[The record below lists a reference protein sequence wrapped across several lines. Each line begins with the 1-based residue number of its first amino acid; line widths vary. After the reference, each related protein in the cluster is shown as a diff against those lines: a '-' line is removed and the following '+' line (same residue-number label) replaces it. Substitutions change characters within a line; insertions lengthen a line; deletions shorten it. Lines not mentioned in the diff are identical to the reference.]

1 MSTKIYTGFTT
12 ISNKP
17 MTLDELF
24 QWSNNLKK
32 FSKQYLLQSCEK
44 IFMRELREYLVSL
57 KFSEYVKNSTLS
69 CEMLGDKKY
78 SELLKDSNQ
87 DFLNLFY
94 TIIVNIREA
103 NKLIW
108 LENIRNPLY
117 DLTAIIDLYLHNGR
131 VYGFINDEQ
140 GLYDYLID
148 NGEILDYHYQ
158 NQTDQPENISDK
170 EWKERAKVWD
180 EIDLNNSVEIKID
193 WRDVLYVFTISS
205 QEVYN
210 KLSEDKEIKLDR
222 FLNYFCYD
230 TSKIEENGYTYASL
244 SKEVQENI
252 KEFFKDFD
260 IAEFFKEK
268 FMKDDKQLS
277 MS

>member
-1 MSTKIYTGFTT
+1 MSTKIYSGFTT

-17 MTLDELF
+17 MTLTELF
-24 QWSNNLKK
+24 QWCDNLKK

-44 IFMRELREYLVSL
+44 IFMNIIREYLISM
-57 KFSEYVKNSTLS
+57 KFSEYVGNSTLS
-69 CEMLGDKKY
+69 CGMLDNKKF
-78 SELLKDSNQ
+78 SELLKDFNQ

-94 TIIVNIREA
+94 NIIVTIRDE
-103 NKLIW
+103 NRLIW
-108 LENIRNPLY
+108 SEGIRNPFY

-131 VYGFINDEQ
+131 VYGFINDER

-148 NGEILDYHYQ
+148 IGEILDYHYQ
-158 NQTDQPENISDK
+158 NQTDQPENISDE
-170 EWKERAKVWD
+170 EWKERAKVWNK
-180 EIDLNNSVEIKID
+180 IDLNNSVEIRID
-193 WRDVLYVFTISS
+193 WRDVLFSFTISS
-205 QEVYN
+205 QDVYK
-210 KLSEDKEIKLDR
+210 KLLENKEIKLDR

-230 TSKIEENGYTYASL
+230 SSKIEENGYTYARL

-277 MS
+277 MN